1 MDFMNVKTI
10 AVSLITGSAFAAY
23 PGHGNV
29 CFKGS
34 IIDDPYSI
42 SPDSIDQTLELGQ
55 TPNVALVDIG
65 QSTHLEKSL
74 NRFTPDMPKKRQV
87 AEKRQRSQF
96 LTA

>member
-1 MDFMNVKTI
+1 MDFMNIKTI
-10 AVSLITGSAFAAY
+10 AFSLMAGSAFAAY

-29 CFKGS
+29 CFKGA

-55 TPNVALVDIG
+55 TPNVALVDVG

-74 NRFTPDMPKKRQV
+74 NRFTPDMPKKLQL